1 MVKSPF
7 PFNFLSN
14 FSVYVFLIVV
24 LPLQVTYPCRLP
36 SSLSV
41 SPILTTFLSHH
52 HMGLT
57 AQENENL
64 KQGRAPHLK
73 TAFIIHGRTRSP
85 PFHIQRQE
93 RRRNSAT
100 CCNCHA
106 LEKFEAGGRN
116 SLSAAEQ
123 LYISQRHCC
132 LPHICIS
139 LKQWNINY

>member
-7 PFNFLSN
+7 NFLCN
-14 FSVYVFLIVV
+14 FFSLCLFIVA
-24 LPLQVTYPCRLP
+24 LPLQVTYLCHLP
-36 SSLSV
+36 ISLSL
-41 SPILTTFLSHH
+41 SLILTILLSHH

-64 KQGRAPHLK
+64 KQGRAPHMK

-93 RRRNSAT
+93 RRRKSAT
-100 CCNCHA
+100 CCNWHA

-132 LPHICIS
+132 LPHILS